1 MITYFQQYMIEVQD
15 IPASESEEE
24 EEEEA
29 DEDKKEEEE
38 AEALSSHVQGND
50 EEELSDEAAVAA
62 HLEALRLHRA
72 LGNDVSDEDAG
83 PYSEHSLTDFASD
96 DDSDD
101 SDDSTGVAQTD
112 FTTYTPSMRNQPRHH
127 TRLPVKEFEK
137 KGGARSAIAKQV
149 ERERHQTERKANAG
163 KTSVKLGK
171 QKGHKW
177 KSSDKYV
184 VGKDS
189 GW

>member
-1 MITYFQQYMIEVQD
+1 MIEVQD
-15 IPASESEEE
+15 LPASESGEEESEEGEEEKEGEEE
-24 EEEEA
+24 EEEE
-29 DEDKKEEEE
+29 EEG
-38 AEALSSHVQGND
+38 EALSSNFQGTD
-50 EEELSDEAAVAA
+50 AEEPSDEAAMAA
-62 HLEALRLHRA
+62 RLEALRLHRA
-72 LGNDVSDEDAG
+72 LGNDLNNEDAD
-83 PYSEHSLTDFASD
+83 PDSEHSLTDPASD

-127 TRLPVKEFEK
+127 ARLAVKEFENR
-137 KGGARSAIAKQV
+137 GGARSAIAKQV
-149 ERERHQTERKANAG
+149 ERERYQTERKANAG

-177 KSSDKYV
+177 KSSDKYM

>member
-1 MITYFQQYMIEVQD
+1 MIEVQD
-15 IPASESEEE
+15 IPGSKSDEEEDEEDGEEKEEE
-24 EEEEA
+24 EEEE
-29 DEDKKEEEE
+29 EE
-38 AEALSSHVQGND
+38 EALSSHVQGND
-50 EEELSDEAAVAA
+50 EKELSDEAAVAA
-62 HLEALRLHRA
+62 RLEALRLHRA
-72 LGNDVSDEDAG
+72 LGNDVSDEDAD
-83 PYSEHSLTDFASD
+83 PDSEHSLTDFTSE

-127 TRLPVKEFEK
+127 TRLPVKEFENR
-137 KGGARSAIAKQV
+137 GGARSAIAKQV
-149 ERERHQTERKANAG
+149 ERERHQTERKVNAG